1 MELRQYLA
9 IVGRWSWLIILSII
23 IAATASFLAS
33 KSATPLYR
41 TNTTLMVGRI
51 IQDPDPNSA
60 DLYTGQQLANTYSQL
75 VRREPVLD
83 GVIDSLG
90 LPMTWEALANQ
101 VSANNVPQTQLLEI
115 SVIDSDAYRAKV
127 VADEIAQQLILQSPS
142 GPSDS
147 DQDQVAFTQSQIS
160 DLREKILQAQQEEI
174 HLKQELDAANSAL
187 QIQDLQNQI
196 NVLETKISGWQDT
209 YSKLLL
215 TLEGGDINALTVVSE
230 ASIPSRP
237 ISPNVRMNVLLA
249 VVIGLILAVGGIFI
263 IEYLDDTI
271 KTSEEGARVTGL
283 PILGS
288 INRIHGDNYHDKLV
302 AIHDPLS
309 PVVEGFRVLSMNLQY
324 SSNGEPPR
332 SLMITSPE
340 MSDGKSLSLANLAVV
355 MAKGGLKVIAV
366 DADLRK
372 PTLHEIFNLH
382 NTYGL
387 SDQFLPLNPGVSEH
401 LQVTGIE
408 NLQILT
414 SGPIPPSPA
423 ELLGSA
429 RMTSLIEELK
439 SQADIVLFDTPP
451 CLLVAD
457 SSLLGTQLDGAVL
470 VFQAGRTSTKDARR
484 AVEEFRRV
492 NINLLGMLLN
502 TQNSRK
508 GGNYKYYNYYYG
520 TDSGSKSK
528 IRTIIKEAP
537 LQYIKHDKAD
547 SGPEQNLWARMKTS
561 TQRLLGRDNRELESE
576 QNLLNNNS
584 DRPVFPLFS
593 QAKDETEDLASQTKD
608 SPNP

>member
-23 IAATASFLAS
+23 IAATASFFAS

-60 DLYTGQQLANTYSQL
+60 DLYTGQQLAYTYSQL
-75 VRREPVLD
+75 VRREPVLK
-83 GVIDSLG
+83 GVIESLG

-142 GPSDS
+142 GPSDTT
-147 DQDQVAFTQSQIS
+147 QEQLAFTQSQIT

-174 HLKQELDAANSAL
+174 QLKQELDAANSAL
-187 QIQDLQNQI
+187 QIQDLQNQV

-237 ISPNVRMNVLLA
+237 ISPNVSMNVLLA
-249 VVIGLILAVGGIFI
+249 VVIGLILAVGGIFV

-302 AIHDPLS
+302 AVHEPLS

-324 SSNGEPPR
+324 SSNNEPPR
-332 SLMITSPE
+332 SLMITSPDI
-340 MSDGKSLSLANLAVV
+340 SDGKSLSLANLAVV

-372 PTLHEIFNLH
+372 PTLHKIFNLH

-387 SDQFLPLNPGVSEH
+387 SDQFLPLNPGLSEH
-401 LQVTGIE
+401 LQITGID

-414 SGPIPPSPA
+414 AGPLPPSPA

-429 RMTSLIEELK
+429 RMTSLIDELK

-451 CLLVAD
+451 CLMVAD

-470 VFQAGRTSTKDARR
+470 IFQAGRTSTKDAQR

-492 NINLLGMLLN
+492 NVNLLGMVLN
-502 TQNSRK
+502 TQNSRH
-508 GGNYKYYNYYYG
+508 GESYKYYNYYYG
-520 TDSGSKSK
+520 TDSGSKRKLQTK
-528 IRTIIKEAP
+528 IQEAP
-537 LQYIKHDKAD
+537 LQFFERNKLEPVSD
-547 SGPEQNLWARMKTS
+547 QNLVTRMKGFTF
-561 TQRLLGRDNRELESE
+561 QFFRRDKGTPKSE
-576 QNLLNNNS
+576 QKLLDKHT
-584 DRPVFPLFS
+584 DRPIFPLFT
-593 QAKDETEDLASQTKD
+593 QVIDESDDLTSHTND